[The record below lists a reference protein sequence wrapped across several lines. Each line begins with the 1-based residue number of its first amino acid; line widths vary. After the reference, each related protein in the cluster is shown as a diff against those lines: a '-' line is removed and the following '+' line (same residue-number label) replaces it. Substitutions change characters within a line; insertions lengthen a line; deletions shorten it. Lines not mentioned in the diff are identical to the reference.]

1 MLPSDFVSTFS
12 VLLKPIVLPPRRE
25 LSKSDLATRQ
35 ALTALVSHRT
45 LVKFAAADIELI
57 YNFDPWLRTILK
69 IAAGFDI
76 PIFCGDVCFRS
87 VLEFLNLARETIGSG
102 ATRIGESINRNRQQ
116 VDRSIH
122 SPGIRIQIACALA
135 EAIEKPMRL
144 VLPPGLIGAATQ
156 YGVHEPES
164 RVDELPGRTLSRAK
178 PAPMLGVPLSTQ
190 RRMV

>member
-1 MLPSDFVSTFS
+1 MHSYEIVFTFTA
-12 VLLKPIVLPPRRE
+12 LLKPIVLPLRRNLTKFE
-25 LSKSDLATRQ
+25 LDTRD
-35 ALTALVSHRT
+35 ALTALTSRRT
-45 LVKFAAADIELI
+45 LVRFAKSSEYEL
-57 YNFDPWLRTILK
+57 DPSLRTIIPL
-69 IAAGFDI
+69 AAAFEIDLY
-76 PIFCGDVCFRS
+76 FGDVCFRS

-122 SPGIRIQIACALA
+122 SPGIRIQIACVLA
-135 EAIEKPMRL
+135 EAIDKPMRL

-156 YGVHEPES
+156 YGVHVPEI
-164 RVDELPGRTLSRAK
+164 RVDKLPGRTLRRAK